1 MHAAVFRV
9 TIHNYDEANRILHE
23 EFLPGI
29 SQAPGFVAA
38 YWVAIGENEGTSVL
52 VFESEDAARQ
62 AVEAGDPP
70 PSEVF
75 TVDSFD
81 IGEVVAHA

>member
-1 MHAAVFRV
+1 MHAIVFR
-9 TIHNYDEANRILHE
+9 ISINEQEKADRLLHE
-23 EFLPGI
+23 EFVPGM

-38 YWVAIGENEGTSVL
+38 YWVSIGENRGTSVI
-52 VFESEDAARQ
+52 VFESEEAARRV
-62 AVEAGDPP
+62 ADASGPP
-70 PSEVF
+70 QTNAF